1 MKRLPFS
8 CVVAGMLAGI
18 GFLICA
24 PVAALW
30 VLLHDDE
37 IEYQVEQ

>member
-1 MKRLPFS
+1 MKQLRFEII
-8 CVVAGMLAGI
+8 VAGMLAGI
-18 GFLICA
+18 GFLVCA

-37 IEYQVEQ
+37 IDLDT

>member
-1 MKRLPFS
+1 MKRLPFPLLI
-8 CVVAGMLAGI
+8 GGILAAI